1 MSKKLNAN
9 FYALYYYRY
18 ERIPPEEKQKLRD
31 AWAKEGQVWDERD
44 YWMVK
49 HELPDGRLYSGWDR
63 PRATKIRADDLPAY
77 YVEMYDYKKRGY
89 LRAAGV
95 VSLVYHPS
103 PFHNHTFRD
112 DFIYISYTKDL
123 GEYKH
128 DVTFQECDEYIWGH
142 DIVDFIKA
150 VEIWSPEIEVE
161 DIKMRMVEQ
170 YNLYCDEVKE
180 GDGKIERFEE
190 L

>member
-18 ERIPPEEKQKLRD
+18 ERIPEEEKQKLRD
-31 AWAKEGQVWDERD
+31 AWAKEGQVWEERD

-63 PRATKIRADDLPAY
+63 PRATKIRVEDLPAY
-77 YVEMYDYKKRGY
+77 YIEMFDYKKRGY

-103 PFHNHTFRD
+103 PFHNHAFKD
-112 DFIYISYTKDL
+112 DFLYISYTRDL
-123 GEYKH
+123 GEYKR
-128 DVTFQECDEYIWGH
+128 DITYQGCDEYIWGY
-142 DIVDFIKA
+142 DIVSFVKA
-150 VEIWSPEIEVE
+150 IEIWSPEIEVE
-161 DIKMRMVEQ
+161 DIKRRMVEQ
-170 YNLYCDEVKE
+170 FNLYCDEVRD